1 MEREV
6 RISAFSEVKA
16 IHDAAR
22 EIDSEI
28 GVHDFNGSIAD
39 AKSLLGLMSLDYS
52 EPVKIVSENERA
64 VMHIIRML
72 ADNNDWNKIFERL
85 NPNL

>member
-6 RISAFSEVKA
+6 RISTFSEVKA
-16 IHDAAR
+16 IHDAAE
-22 EIDSEI
+22 EIDSGI
-28 GVHDFNGSIAD
+28 GVHDSNGSIAD

-52 EPVKIVSENERA
+52 EPIKIVSENERA
-64 VMHIIRML
+64 VMHIIRVL
-72 ADNNDWNKIFERL
+72 ADNNDWSKIFERL

>member
-1 MEREV
+1 
-6 RISAFSEVKA
+6 
-16 IHDAAR
+16 
-22 EIDSEI
+22 
-28 GVHDFNGSIAD
+28 
-39 AKSLLGLMSLDYS
+39 MSLDYS

-64 VMHIIRML
+64 VMYVIRML

>member
-6 RISAFSEVKA
+6 RIATFSEVKA
-16 IHDAAR
+16 IHDAAGA
-22 EIDSEI
+22 IDSEI
-28 GVHDFNGSIAD
+28 GIHDSNGSIAD
-39 AKSLLGLMSLDYS
+39 AKSFLGLMSLDYS
-52 EPVKIVSENERA
+52 KPVKIVSENERA
-64 VMHIIRML
+64 VLYVIRML